1 MKVDFKKE
9 KIKGNLIK
17 SRRYNEVT
25 ALKLSQNSPFA
36 FSRDGKKLPYS
47 INIIIIITSN
57 S

>member
-9 KIKGNLIK
+9 KIKGNLRK

-25 ALKLSQNSPFA
+25 ALKLSQNSLFA

-47 INIIIIITSN
+47 INIIIITSN